1 MNPQDASR
9 SPQYADLT
17 TSQVLSRQR
26 PTSPSASIA
35 SLPYRRANTSISNL
49 FASTSTLPGSNY
61 SSGSNTPTA
70 VAASVFSPGGAN
82 GAFSPSSG
90 TASAPGGKDDPHN
103 LMLRA
108 YVPHVAV
115 LTSPDT
121 DELLQEKGFG
131 KKGLL
136 ELIRPFGE
144 KIQGRVTIRNSVGA
158 STTWDDFG
166 IRFVGLGEGLGGP
179 TQNNARR
186 SQDGQ
191 NGRLSGSTARENMDP
206 SKIGGDVSAVEELVD
221 RHLEFAETMGPT
233 SGGTVDYLNHKETD
247 ADATPTTVKPVAA
260 ENAPPSPFY
269 TLYFRRL
276 LSALP
281 MTPHET
287 FSHPV
292 ACIIV
297 ISSRNPTPIG
307 ELKELYHST
316 NTGDDRLPTWIN
328 NEYLRYY
335 VLVHDEDRDDITK
348 STALYEQMRRSF
360 GLHCHLLRLRSTQCL
375 PSDDDSVRLPAS
387 EWSSAAEELAEIQQ
401 RGWSTDGCIHASVL
415 TPRLHRTSRR
425 RYRSDAIH
433 PRLRCHG
440 PPHFHPRTRC
450 TEHNTIHGTR
460 HGAVE

>member
-1 MNPQDASR
+1 MNPPHDTTR
-9 SPQYADLT
+9 SPQYADHT

-26 PTSPSASIA
+26 PTSPSSSIA
-35 SLPYRRANTSISNL
+35 SLPYRRANASISNL

-61 SSGSNTPTA
+61 SSGTNTPTA
-70 VAASVFSPGGAN
+70 IAASVFSPGGSTIN

-90 TASAPGGKDDPHN
+90 AATVPGGKDEPRN

-108 YVPHVAV
+108 LVPHVAV

-121 DELLQEKGFG
+121 DDLLREKGFSKG
-131 KKGLL
+131 GLL

-144 KIQGRVTIRNSVGA
+144 RIQGRVTIRNSVGA

-166 IRFVGLGEGLGGP
+166 IRFVGLGDGLGGP
-179 TQNNARR
+179 GLNAARR

-191 NGRLSGSTARENMDP
+191 NGRLSGSTARDTMGP
-206 SKIGGDVSAVEELVD
+206 SKLGGDVAVIEELVD
-221 RHLEFAETMGPT
+221 RHLEWAEMMGP
-233 SGGTVDYLNHKETD
+233 SAGGGVDYLNRKEQD
-247 ADATPTTVKPVAA
+247 AEATPTVAKEAGPSA
-260 ENAPPSPFY
+260 ENPPPSPFY

-281 MTPHET
+281 QTPHET

-297 ISSRNPTPIG
+297 ISSRNPNPIG

-316 NTGDDRLPTWIN
+316 NTGDDRLPVWIN

-335 VLVHDEDRDDITK
+335 VLVHDEDHDDITK

-401 RGWSTDGCIHASVL
+401 RGMSIPNTRFICILLMDAQSWQTT
-415 TPRLHRTSRR
+415 TPTPHPTSSNQTSQPFG
-425 RYRSDAIH
+425 RS
-433 PRLRCHG
+433 
-440 PPHFHPRTRC
+440 F
-450 TEHNTIHGTR
+450 ENS
-460 HGAVE
+460 